1 MGTHSVNWEDIDR
14 VLPQTQCQS
23 CGYKDCQSYAVAI
36 ARQSEKINRCA
47 PGGNKVIEK
56 LAMLMHRPLEEI
68 AVDIRKSE
76 PDTTAVINE
85 EFCIGC
91 ALCISACPID
101 AIVGAP
107 KRMHSV
113 LNSICSGCGLCIPP
127 CPTDCI
133 ELISLD
139 AAIAKGKVATEK
151 LISKSQSER
160 SDLWKDRYD
169 KKNVRR
175 KKQAVELNKKAKS
188 SPTSSRRT
196 SDQTMRQDRVKK
208 AMQVALQKLN
218 IHR

>member
-1 MGTHSVNWEDIDR
+1 MGTYSINWEDIDR

-36 ARQSEKINRCA
+36 VRQSEKINRCA
-47 PGGNKVIEK
+47 PGGSKVIEE
-56 LAMLMHRPLEEI
+56 LAMLTHRPIEKI

-133 ELISLD
+133 ELIGLD
-139 AAIAKGKVATEK
+139 AAVAKGKVATVK
-151 LISKSQSER
+151 LKSKSQSER
-160 SDLWKDRYD
+160 SHLWRDRYD
-169 KKNVRR
+169 KRSTR
-175 KKQAVELNKKAKS
+175 QKKEAIELNKKAKS
-188 SPTSSRRT
+188 SPTSSRYA

-208 AMQVALQKLN
+208 AMQVAFQKLN
-218 IHR
+218 THR

>member
-1 MGTHSVNWEDIDR
+1 
-14 VLPQTQCQS
+14 
-23 CGYKDCQSYAVAI
+23 
-36 ARQSEKINRCA
+36 
-47 PGGNKVIEK
+47 
-56 LAMLMHRPLEEI
+56 MLMHRPIEKR
-68 AVDIRKSE
+68 AADIRISE
-76 PDTTAVINE
+76 PDTTAVITE

-101 AIVGAP
+101 AIVGTP

-208 AMQVALQKLN
+208 AMQVALQKLKTQ
-218 IHR
+218 R

>member
-1 MGTHSVNWEDIDR
+1 MLTHR
-14 VLPQTQCQS
+14 P
-23 CGYKDCQSYAVAI
+23 
-36 ARQSEKINRCA
+36 
-47 PGGNKVIEK
+47 IEK
-56 LAMLMHRPLEEI
+56 I

-91 ALCISACPID
+91 TLCISACPID

-107 KRMHSV
+107 IMMHSV
-113 LNSICSGCGLCIPP
+113 LNSICSGCGLCIPT

-139 AAIAKGKVATEK
+139 TAIAQGKVATEK

-160 SDLWKDRYD
+160 SHLWKDRYD
-169 KKNVRR
+169 KKNARR
-175 KKQAVELNKKAKS
+175 KKQAVELNKRAKS

-208 AMQVALQKLN
+208 AMEVALQKLN
-218 IHR
+218 TLR